1 VALDRDPKRLAV
13 AAADNTAR
21 IYTLK
26 TGETPPTPKPDAK
39 TDSKG
44 AGDAKELK
52 VAVGEQIRIQMKSK
66 KRISK
71 LACYNG
77 DILELSN
84 DPTDPT
90 TAILIGR
97 SVGNC
102 RIALEDVDKR
112 TEIHQVVVGREKP
125 DARQTV
131 EAFLDAAIAGKVEQA
146 LGNATI
152 SENKVKDFQ
161 KAGIKRVDISI
172 VLADDSEAL
181 TISEPIELDKEGKGH
196 MLLYLLKKDGRWK
209 VRDIDFEPAE
219 KAIRKQRDFLE
230 SHPEAKAV
238 KARK

>member
-1 VALDRDPKRLAV
+1 MWEATKFAKKLPMIETTQRSIRSLAYSRDGTLMASGALDGTARLFDVATGAELLNLKHDKNVNAVALDRDAKRLAV
-13 AAADNTAR
+13 AGADKTAR

-26 TGETPPTPKPDAK
+26 TGETPPTPKPDP
-39 TDSKG
+39 
-44 AGDAKELK
+44 
-52 VAVGEQIRIQMKSK
+52 KSE
-66 KRISK
+66 SP
-71 LACYNG
+71 N
-77 DILELSN
+77 
-84 DPTDPT
+84 
-90 TAILIGR
+90 
-97 SVGNC
+97 
-102 RIALEDVDKR
+102 
-112 TEIHQVVVGREKP
+112 
-125 DARQTV
+125 ARQTV
-131 EAFLDAAIAGKVEQA
+131 EAFLDAAIAGKVEDA
-146 LGNATI
+146 LANATI

-181 TISEPIELDKEGKGH
+181 TISEPIDLDKEGKGH